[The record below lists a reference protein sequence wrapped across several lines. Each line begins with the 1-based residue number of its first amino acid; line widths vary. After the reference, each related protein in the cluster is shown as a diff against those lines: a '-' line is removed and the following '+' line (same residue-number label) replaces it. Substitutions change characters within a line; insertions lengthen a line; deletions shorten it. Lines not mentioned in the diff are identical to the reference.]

1 MLFSEG
7 WFGLVLVKVHNSD
20 NKRLEQALQEFRDLQ
35 DSSHFA
41 QGDYTA
47 RTVHRCLV
55 LLALNLIMLV
65 VVVLLLVFK

>member
-1 MLFSEG
+1 MG
-7 WFGLVLVKVHNSD
+7 DNSIVD
-20 NKRLEQALQEFRDLQ
+20 KRELQELQELRDLQ

-55 LLALNLIMLV
+55 LLALNLILLV

>member
-1 MLFSEG
+1 MRG
-7 WFGLVLVKVHNSD
+7 GLVLGKVHNSD
-20 NKRLEQALQEFRDLQ
+20 NKRVEQALQEFRDLQ

>member
-55 LLALNLIMLV
+55 LLALNLILLV

>member
-7 WFGLVLVKVHNSD
+7 WFGLVLVKVHNTD
-20 NKRLEQALQEFRDLQ
+20 NKREEQSLQEFRDLQ
-35 DSSHFA
+35 VSSHFA

-55 LLALNLIMLV
+55 LLALNLMMLV
-65 VVVLLLVFK
+65 VLVLLLVFK

>member
-7 WFGLVLVKVHNSD
+7 WFGLVLVKVHNTD
-20 NKRLEQALQEFRDLQ
+20 NKREEQSLQEFRDLQ
-35 DSSHFA
+35 VSSHFA

-47 RTVHRCLV
+47 RTVRRCLV
-55 LLALNLIMLV
+55 LLALNLVMLV

>member
-1 MLFSEG
+1 MRG
-7 WFGLVLVKVHNSD
+7 GLVLGKVHNSD
-20 NKRLEQALQEFRDLQ
+20 NKRVEQALQEFRDLQ

-47 RTVHRCLV
+47 RTVHRCQV

>member
-1 MLFSEG
+1 VLFSEG

>member
-1 MLFSEG
+1 MVRFAGIDLAYKMDNPKNKSE
-7 WFGLVLVKVHNSD
+7 D
-20 NKRLEQALQEFRDLQ
+20 QALREFRDLQ

-55 LLALNLIMLV
+55 LLALNLMMLV
-65 VVVLLLVFK
+65 VVVLLLVFN

>member
-1 MLFSEG
+1 MA
-7 WFGLVLVKVHNSD
+7 
-20 NKRLEQALQEFRDLQ
+20 NKREEQSLQEFRDLQ

-55 LLALNLIMLV
+55 LLALNLMMLV
-65 VVVLLLVFK
+65 VVVLLLVFN